1 MKAHN
6 RFTYIFIIFFFIGGC
21 KAPENKVTENENS
34 IEIIVSCGEDSNLER
49 YINEGWV
56 IKKENNI
63 EIIVSCGEDSNLQKH
78 INDGWKIKNEYSEE
92 KVCSWKT
99 IAASKDCDLEK
110 DKGCKIVQPN
120 IIGEETIY
128 LLEK

>member
-1 MKAHN
+1 MKDY
-6 RFTYIFIIFFFIGGC
+6 RKLTYIFIIFFLVGGC
-21 KAPENKVTENENS
+21 KTPEKESNKN
-34 IEIIVSCGEDSNLER
+34 
-49 YINEGWV
+49 
-56 IKKENNI
+56 ENNI
-63 EIIVSCGEDSNLQKH
+63 EIVVSCGDDSNLQSY

>member
-1 MKAHN
+1 MKDYKKL
-6 RFTYIFIIFFFIGGC
+6 TYILIIFFLIGGC
-21 KAPENKVTENENS
+21 KKPEEESTK
-34 IEIIVSCGEDSNLER
+34 I
-49 YINEGWV
+49 
-56 IKKENNI
+56 ENNI
-63 EIIVSCGEDSNLQKH
+63 EIIVSCGEDSNLQNH
-78 INDGWKIKNEYSEE
+78 IKDGWKIKNEYSEE

-110 DKGCKIVQPN
+110 DKGCKIVKPN

>member
-1 MKAHN
+1 MKK
-6 RFTYIFIIFFFIGGC
+6 FKKLTYIFIILTLVSGC
-21 KAPENKVTENENS
+21 KTPEKES
-34 IEIIVSCGEDSNLER
+34 IKN
-49 YINEGWV
+49 
-56 IKKENNI
+56 ENNI

-78 INDGWKIKNEYSEE
+78 INDGWNIKKEYTEE

-110 DKGCKIVQPN
+110 DKGCKLIQPDK
-120 IIGEETIY
+120 IGEEKIY

>member
-1 MKAHN
+1 M
-6 RFTYIFIIFFFIGGC
+6 IFFLIGGC
-21 KAPENKVTENENS
+21 KNSEKTIIKEENS
-34 IEIIVSCGEDSNLER
+34 VEIIVSCEEDSNLEK
-49 YINEGWV
+49 Y
-56 IKKENNI
+56 
-63 EIIVSCGEDSNLQKH
+63 

-110 DKGCKIVQPN
+110 DKGCKIVQPDK
-120 IIGEETIY
+120 IGEERIY